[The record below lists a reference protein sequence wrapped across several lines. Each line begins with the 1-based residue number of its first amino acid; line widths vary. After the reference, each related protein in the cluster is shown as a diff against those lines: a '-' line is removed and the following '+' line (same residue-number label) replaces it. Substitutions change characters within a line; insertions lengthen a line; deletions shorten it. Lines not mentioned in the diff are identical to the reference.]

1 MEIEFGSRV
10 LDKNEKLLGTVDHIV
25 RDTWSGEISKFMVR
39 REAPEKDLFISIKD
53 AVDISKDTII
63 LGVSLEE
70 LNTNP

>member
-1 MEIEFGSRV
+1 MEIEFGSQV

-53 AVDISKDTII
+53 AVDISKDTIK

-70 LNTNP
+70 LNMKS